1 MVSRSWRRVIGGL
14 AVAVFLAAGCGGDD
28 DDEGGGSSGGD
39 GGDGGGGSSEPFLL
53 GYAGDLT
60 GPLAGF
66 GVPMYDGFMTYV
78 DHVNSEGGVDGR
90 DVEVVVENYEAD
102 VNKARVGVETMV
114 DQGVSGIFGGLS
126 GNVWG
131 PMAELAG
138 RFEVPQMTT
147 GVTDDQVI
155 PAKPYVYSSQLGAA
169 ANAEIVST
177 FVDDEFGADG
187 LKIGILGFSSAYGA
201 AYITHLEEKADEL
214 GWEITSNQ
222 EVPLQ
227 ATDATTQ
234 AEEIVGSDP
243 DVVVLFLIDP
253 ITPLGVRALRDKGYT
268 GPIVNYTGGEAEATF
283 ETLNDPDYYA
293 VRSYMYPQDPSIP
306 AAVEMVEQ
314 AEAAD
319 LGDSATVAY
328 FTQGYVQAITAV
340 EGLKACAEDCDGAAY
355 NEALEN
361 LGEVDTGDLTGEMIL
376 SPDRHRAA
384 DGGRVYNW
392 DADEGRAVPVTDW
405 ILTGFAG

>member
-1 MVSRSWRRVIGGL
+1 MRAGTWRRVVGGL
-14 AVAVFLAAGCGGDD
+14 TVAALVVAGCGGDD
-28 DDEGGGSSGGD
+28 DTSSGDGGD
-39 GGDGGGGSSEPFLL
+39 GGGDGGGGSSEPFLL

-66 GVPMYDGFMTYV
+66 GVPMHDGFMTYI
-78 DHVNSEGGVDGR
+78 DHVNGEGGVNGR
-90 DVEVVVENYEAD
+90 EIEVVVENYEAD
-102 VNKARVGVETMV
+102 VNKARIGVETMV

-155 PAKPYVYSSQLGAA
+155 PPKPYVFSSQLGAA
-169 ANAEIVST
+169 ANAEIVSK
-177 FVDDEFGADG
+177 FIEEEYGADDI
-187 LKIGILGFSSAYGA
+187 KVGILGFSSAYGA
-201 AYITHLEEKADEL
+201 AYIDHLEEGAGDL
-214 GWEITSNQ
+214 GWDIVSNQ

-234 AEEIVGSDP
+234 AEEIVGADP

-253 ITPLGVRALRDKGYT
+253 ITPLGVRALRDKGFT

-283 ETLNDPDYYA
+283 ETLNDPDYFA

-306 AAVEMVEQ
+306 AAVEMVAQ
-314 AEAAD
+314 ANAAG
-319 LGDSATVAY
+319 LADSATVAY

-340 EGLKACAEDCDGAAY
+340 KALEACEGDCDGAAY

-361 LGEVDTGDLTGEMIL
+361 LGDVDTGDLTGEMIL

-384 DGGRVYNW
+384 DGGRVYSWN
-392 DADEGRAVPVTDW
+392 AAEGRAVPVTDW